1 MILSAFVAEEIEP
14 FCEIREIPWLFAGS
28 STLEMLQN
36 LMKRSSWNLKEVW
49 KKMYQITSVVLK
61 DEIKF
66 WLDIFPFKKN
76 QIGSE
81 TKI

>member
-36 LMKRSSWNLKEVW
+36 LMKRSS
-49 KKMYQITSVVLK
+49 
-61 DEIKF
+61 
-66 WLDIFPFKKN
+66 
-76 QIGSE
+76 
-81 TKI
+81 